1 MSFSNEYLP
10 PLNHQKVQTGGQN
23 GLAYHQQNRVP
34 QFVVAFLQLQL
45 KKVLMYK
52 FCLLMH
58 LFVTERVNQME
69 VAMQM
74 RTDLENLNSEQMIVD
89 CLKLLYQWV

>member
-1 MSFSNEYLP
+1 
-10 PLNHQKVQTGGQN
+10 
-23 GLAYHQQNRVP
+23 
-34 QFVVAFLQLQL
+34 
-45 KKVLMYK
+45 MYK